1 MRAKRPERK
10 ERLNSTERPEPIEA
24 WIAWPGD
31 VDAVGPLDYRPGE
44 IITTDPRGISFDPA
58 NPPMQR
64 VSAYLRAEY
73 AIKSDGVWPICLLR
87 VRGVPAEARPPKVE
101 FESAEVLAREPIT
114 AALGANRVAVE
125 QLVAGLGSLSPESMR
140 RLGYLAQSRGCRLRV
155 NSGGYLALVQAEEST
170 PGYMAAKL
178 ILRTGLSRRFEAMGI
193 PPATRT
199 DHPAWAQ
206 AVSAFAT
213 VMLLDL
219 YGRSDLPLIALG
231 STPPEIREEVRHTIG
246 VDLGGPQ
253 LGQTKPA
260 QAISLAAATGTS
272 TSPAL
277 DGLA

>member
-1 MRAKRPERK
+1 MPAERPERT

-31 VDAVGPLDYRPGE
+31 VDAAGPLDYRPGE
-44 IITTDPRGISFDPA
+44 IITTDPRGIPFDPA
-58 NPPMQR
+58 NPPMHR

-155 NSGGYLALVQAEEST
+155 SSGGYLALVQAEEST

>member
-1 MRAKRPERK
+1 MPAERPERK

-44 IITTDPRGISFDPA
+44 IITTDPRGIPFDPA

-114 AALGANRVAVE
+114 AALGDNGVAVE
-125 QLVAGLGSLSPESMR
+125 QLVAGLESLSPESMR
-140 RLGYLAQSRGCRLRV
+140 RLGYLAHSRGCRLRV
-155 NSGGYLALVQAEEST
+155 SSGGYLALVQAEEST

-193 PPATRT
+193 PPAIRT

-219 YGRSDLPLIALG
+219 YGRSDLSLIALG

-260 QAISLAAATGTS
+260 PAISLAAATGTS